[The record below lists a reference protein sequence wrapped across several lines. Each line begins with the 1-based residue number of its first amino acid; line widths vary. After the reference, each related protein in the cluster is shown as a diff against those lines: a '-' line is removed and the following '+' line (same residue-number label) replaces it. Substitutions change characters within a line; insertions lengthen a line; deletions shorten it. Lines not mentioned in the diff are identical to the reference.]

1 VVLYRPKRRCLLT
14 ASYVRV
20 PKNNSENVDGIT
32 TELLTYRILG
42 FVTCSRVSSRCQR
55 VPFDIISEIRAD
67 AFARAD
73 NVNILCEGRSG

>member
-1 VVLYRPKRRCLLT
+1 MLYRPKRRCLLT
-14 ASYVRV
+14 ASYVRI
-20 PKNNSENVDGIT
+20 PKNNSENVDF
-32 TELLTYRILG
+32 LTYRILG